1 MRLIGALAAVACTA
15 GEAAGPA
22 VDAGWA
28 SKLGFDADL
37 VGEDGLYGPPDGRRA
52 LDYEFCIPDAACIRE
67 QVSAIDPSVRFSTS
81 PGRIGCADGDLLAIG
96 NSHQPGFQE
105 VLRQLAELPYVR
117 RIEPAWF
124 E

>member
-1 MRLIGALAAVACTA
+1 MLIGALSSGACPAA
-15 GEAAGPA
+15 EAEGDA
-22 VDAGWA
+22 VDTGWSA
-28 SKLGFDADL
+28 KLGFEAGL
-37 VGEDGLYGPPDGRRA
+37 VGEDGLYGPTDGRRA

-67 QVSAIDPSVRFSTS
+67 QVSGIDPSVRFSTS

-105 VLRQLAELPYVR
+105 VLQRLAALPYVR